1 MGLLRNIL
9 NLRLTSRLCKASKKG
24 HLEKVKLFVE
34 KGANI
39 NGNDRKNPLIIAILN
54 GKYGV
59 AKYLI
64 RKGADINAKRG
75 YWTPIH
81 AAVESGHLTIVK
93 FLMQNGANVN
103 SLAGYERSTPL
114 HLAAAKKGNSEIIK
128 FLFENNSKYMKNSH
142 GETPLEIARNYKNYE
157 NLAVIIDGLVN

>member
-9 NLRLTSRLCKASKKG
+9 NLRITSRLCKASKKG
-24 HLEKVKLFVE
+24 RLEKVKLFVE

-64 RKGADINAKRG
+64 RNGADINAKRG

-81 AAVESGHLTIVK
+81 AAVESGHFEIVK
-93 FLMQNGANVN
+93 FLIQNGANVN
-103 SLAGYERSTPL
+103 ALVGYERSTPL
-114 HLAAAKKGNSEIIK
+114 HIAAAKKGNSEIIRY
-128 FLFENNSKYMKNSH
+128 LLENKPKYMKNSL
-142 GETPLEIARNYKNYE
+142 GETPLQIARKNE
-157 NLAVIIDGLVN
+157 NHEKLQRIFIYI